1 MSFLSKL
8 KNQRGFTLVEVA
20 IVTAI
25 TTLALGTGLWTKIQ
39 EAHVKKGEVLGE
51 QLHRISAGVDDYLNK
66 NYSAL
71 VQFTPNVSG
80 FADPLHPTI
89 TELKAKNYLPGGIS
103 NSNIYGGGYKVFI
116 TKTPSGC
123 VPSTCNL
130 SVLTMIS
137 SPVLQ
142 QSSGALDTVALGS
155 ASKAIGGDAAVS
167 HTAATLDGT
176 GGTWSES
183 NPLGQAGIV
192 AVRSGYG
199 VSSMNEFYRRNG
211 SMPLTGDLSGGGQ
224 NINNV
229 NQVNSQSI
237 NNADDVATN
246 TVTATGDVTGAKF
259 IDKNDPGYYVDPN
272 GTSRTGRINAD
283 YLYSYGDIQGNRFVD
298 KNNPGYYVDPN
309 GMSNINH
316 IEFNDA
322 LVDTI
327 AIEGGSC
334 SPNGMIARTNI
345 GLLLSCQSGK
355 WAQASGG
362 GGGSGGIIKGVDAY
376 KNTHVN
382 NDYYQDGVPGT
393 GFSWHYT
400 QFWLSNVYI
409 DSSAKV
415 HGHFRRRSVTHT
427 WQGTTVLNINSD
439 GVCQL
444 SAATKSCVLKA
455 LTPVCGWGFHLVG
468 GIIRWSNGCS
478 YENLFAVLATPN
490 GLLWSTSSSL
500 STINVTGRFLA
511 WQ

>member
-229 NQVNSQSI
+229 NQVDSQSI
-237 NNADDVATN
+237 NNAGDVATN

-283 YLYSYGDIQGNRFVD
+283 NLYSYGWLYGTKFYDT
-298 KNNPGYYVDPN
+298 NNPNYYVDPN
-309 GMSNINH
+309 GVSKVNH
-316 IEFNDA
+316 IELNDA
-322 LVDTI
+322 VVKTVVV
-327 AIEGGSC
+327 EGTPC
-334 SPNGMIARTNI
+334 TPNGMVARSST

-355 WAQASGG
+355 WSQATGSGG
-362 GGGSGGIIKGVDAY
+362 GGGFTGSGVNAFLAPLKGMKAETLLPCPNRPNSYNRVFCANIQAMVDLNGIGWMKWQRREAASRWNAGTPWTAWTSWKKVVPAGSNNASGNQFNHNSQGWAVYEYIRPLVFAVAKQWTKVSPGYIDIY
-376 KNTHVN
+376 GLHNTI
-382 NDYYQDGVPGT
+382 GT
-393 GFSWHYT
+393 YPFGSWHY
-400 QFWLSNVYI
+400 
-409 DSSAKV
+409 
-415 HGHFRRRSVTHT
+415 
-427 WQGTTVLNINSD
+427 
-439 GVCQL
+439 
-444 SAATKSCVLKA
+444 
-455 LTPVCGWGFHLVG
+455 
-468 GIIRWSNGCS
+468 
-478 YENLFAVLATPN
+478 
-490 GLLWSTSSSL
+490 
-500 STINVTGRFLA
+500 
-511 WQ
+511 